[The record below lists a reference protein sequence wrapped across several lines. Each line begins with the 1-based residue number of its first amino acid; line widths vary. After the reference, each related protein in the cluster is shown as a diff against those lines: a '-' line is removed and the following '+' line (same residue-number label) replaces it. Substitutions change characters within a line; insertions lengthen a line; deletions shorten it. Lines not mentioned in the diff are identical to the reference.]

1 MKFLVP
7 ILLFEI
13 VISHNTINEAIDN
26 YLQDDP
32 ILIDYIKQNLLEP
45 PPLYPEALD
54 DMNTSSEVHGVE
66 DLASVLVGQYNQPP
80 VIESL
85 FTEGQQ
91 RFFIEAGAYDGIMG
105 SNTLRLELSKEWK
118 GLLVEPNPQLYEKV
132 KSRGRNAWT
141 LGSCFSMETS
151 PQRVTFDAADQ
162 VGGIVNT
169 ETGEKPG
176 VECPEREDLQMQCVP
191 FYSVVQALGSPR
203 IDFLSL
209 DIEGADLQVLMT
221 IPFDK
226 VNISVIMIEVAHL
239 GEIFHGDNDMLRQF
253 LHESGYI
260 FYRRMSIDDIYVHQ
274 SFMTNKAF

>member
-1 MKFLVP
+1 MKFVALSVLFLDLV
-7 ILLFEI
+7 IA
-13 VISHNTINEAIDN
+13 HNTINEAIN
-26 YLQDDP
+26 EYQQDDP
-32 ILIDYIKQNLLEP
+32 LVIDYIKQNLLEP
-45 PPLYPEALD
+45 PPMDPEVLD
-54 DMNTSSEVHGVE
+54 DMNTSSEVHGIE

-85 FTEGQQ
+85 FKEGQQ
-91 RFFIEAGAYDGIMG
+91 RFFIEAGAYDGILG
-105 SNTLRLELSKEWK
+105 SNTLRLELSDWT
-118 GLLVEPNPQLYEKV
+118 GLLVEPNPQLYDKV
-132 KSRGRNAWT
+132 KLRGRNAWT
-141 LGSCFSMETS
+141 LGSCFSMEPT
-151 PQRVTFDAADQ
+151 PQVVTFDAADQ

-176 VECPEREDLQMQCVP
+176 VDCPKREDLQMQCVP
-191 FYSVVQALGSPR
+191 FYSVVQALGNPR

-239 GEIFHGDNDMLRQF
+239 GEIFEGDNDTLRQF
-253 LHESGYI
+253 LHEHGYI
-260 FYRRMSIDDIYVHQ
+260 FYRRMSIDDIFVHK